1 MMIEFTDR
9 EKEILNLV
17 RIGKSSPTELAGKLQ
32 ISQSGASQAL
42 QKLAG
47 KGKLVRKKQ
56 GRAVRYE
63 LMQKGQ
69 DTDNL
74 YFLFQAY
81 NSLSQ
86 VWAYLMSKKLS
97 REELDRARQARDT
110 LEKILAKK
118 QRE

>member
-1 MMIEFTDR
+1 MIQVTER

-17 RIGKSSPTELAGKLQ
+17 RTGPTSPTELAGKLR

-56 GRAVRYE
+56 GRAVKYDVT
-63 LMQKGQ
+63 QKGQ

-97 REELDRARQARDT
+97 REELDHARQARDT

-118 QRE
+118 QG

>member
-1 MMIEFTDR
+1 MIQVTER

-17 RIGKSSPTELAGKLQ
+17 RTGTNSPTELAGKLQ

-42 QKLAG
+42 QKLAD
-47 KGKLVRKKQ
+47 KGKLVRTKR
-56 GRAVRYE
+56 GRDVNYE
-63 LMQKGQ
+63 VMVKGY
-69 DTDNL
+69 DSDDL

-97 REELDRARQARDT
+97 REELDHARQARDT

-118 QRE
+118 QR

>member
-1 MMIEFTDR
+1 MIQVTER
-9 EKEILNLV
+9 QKEILNLV
-17 RIGKSSPTELAGKLQ
+17 RTGTGSPTELAGKLQ

-42 QKLAG
+42 QKLAD

-56 GRAVRYE
+56 GRAVKYE
-63 LMQKGQ
+63 VMQKGQ

-86 VWAYLMSKKLS
+86 VWAYLMSRKLS
-97 REELDRARQARDT
+97 SEELDRARQARNT

-118 QRE
+118 LR

>member
-1 MMIEFTDR
+1 MIEFTYS

-17 RIGKSSPTELAGKLQ
+17 RTGTSSPTELAGKLQ

-42 QKLAG
+42 QRLAG
-47 KGKLVRKKQ
+47 KGQLVRKKQ
-56 GRAVRYE
+56 GKAVRYE
-63 LMQKGQ
+63 LLKKGQ
-69 DTDNL
+69 DTNNL

-86 VWAYLMSKKLS
+86 VWAYLMSKRLS
-97 REELDRARQARDT
+97 SEELNRARLARDV

-118 QRE
+118 QR

>member
-1 MMIEFTDR
+1 MIEFTDR

-17 RIGKSSPTELAGKLQ
+17 RTGTSSPTELAGKLQ

-42 QKLAG
+42 QRLAG
-47 KGKLVRKKQ
+47 KGQLVRKKH
-56 GRAVRYE
+56 GKAVRYE
-63 LMQKGQ
+63 LLKKGQ
-69 DTDNL
+69 DTNNL

-86 VWAYLMSKKLS
+86 VWAYLMSKRLS
-97 REELDRARQARDT
+97 SEELNRARLARDV

-118 QRE
+118 QR

>member
-1 MMIEFTDR
+1 MIQVTER
-9 EKEILNLV
+9 QKEILNLV
-17 RIGKSSPTELAGKLQ
+17 RTGTGSPTELAGKLQ
-32 ISQSGASQAL
+32 LSQSGASQAL
-42 QKLAG
+42 QKLAD

-56 GRAVRYE
+56 GRAVKYE
-63 LMQKGQ
+63 VMQKGQ

-86 VWAYLMSKKLS
+86 VWAYLMSRKLS
-97 REELDRARQARDT
+97 SEELDRARQARNT

-118 QRE
+118 QR

>member
-1 MMIEFTDR
+1 MIQFTNR

-17 RIGKSSPTELAGKLQ
+17 RTGTTSPTDLAGKLQ

-56 GRAVRYE
+56 GRAVTYE
-63 LMQKGQ
+63 LMKKGP

-97 REELDRARQARDT
+97 SEELSRARQARDV

-118 QRE
+118 QK

>member
-1 MMIEFTDR
+1 MIQFTDR

-17 RIGKSSPTELAGKLQ
+17 RSGTSSPKELAGKLQ

-47 KGKLVRKKQ
+47 KGKLVRRKQ
-56 GRAVRYE
+56 GRAVSYE
-63 LMQKGQ
+63 LMKKGQ

-86 VWAYLMSKKLS
+86 VWAYLMSRRLS
-97 REELDRARQARDT
+97 SEELGRARQARDV
-110 LEKILAKK
+110 LEKILAKEQK
-118 QRE
+118 